1 MCEFNYIH
9 DKPTCRNQTD
19 ENENGTYGHSPTIS
33 TSTNTTIPALNRVRW
48 LGVGGL
54 GKGDH
59 DDDGNGD
66 DEEGGGVEEQEEEEE
81 EDEEEDS
88 ERRT

>member
-48 LGVGGL
+48 LGGGGL

-59 DDDGNGD
+59 VMMVMVMMK
-66 DEEGGGVEEQEEEEE
+66 GGGVEEQEEEEE